1 MGCRSNHIADV
12 VQYFVVSV
20 LAVAP
25 TFGQSLSMV
34 AIVNFIDLPIVGFLF
49 GLLMALIPFKGLK
62 YHYRYL
68 RVSLWFILVVQ
79 SVEMLGLILM
89 AIMKWRAI

>member
-20 LAVAP
+20 LAVVP

-34 AIVNFIDLPIVGFLF
+34 AVVNFIDLPIVGFLF
-49 GLLMALIPFKGLK
+49 GLLMALIPFKGLG
-62 YHYRYL
+62 YRYL
-68 RVSLWFILVVQ
+68 RISLWFIWVMQ

-89 AIMKWRAI
+89 AIMKWKAI